1 MGIIN
6 DLREHMVSV
15 AWGSYQQLK
24 KYSNDSEYQ
33 NHLQNIMD
41 LIRLTEQEL
50 LLTKHKLK
58 SKEI

>member
-1 MGIIN
+1 MGIVN
-6 DLREHMVSV
+6 ELRNYMVYE
-15 AWGSYQQLK
+15 AWDSYQQLK

-50 LLTKHKLK
+50 LLTRHKLK
-58 SKEI
+58 LKEK